1 MTVVEGEITEIP
13 EGEVIIASGPLT
25 SDALAEKL
33 GGSVG
38 ASRAL
43 VEMGWAR
50 QDQQIGQTGTA
61 VAPDLLIACGI
72 SGAIQHLAGIAGAG
86 KVIAINTDPQAPI
99 FGAADYKIVAD
110 AAETLQSLL
119 DALD

>member
-1 MTVVEGEITEIP
+1 MKLVE
-13 EGEVIIASGPLT
+13 
-25 SDALAEKL
+25 ALAQKL
-33 GGSVG
+33 GGTVG

-99 FGAADYKIVAD
+99 FGAADYKVVAD
-110 AAETLQSLL
+110 AAETLRGLL
-119 DALD
+119 EVLE